1 MRLHFER
8 YFSDHRAMQMTS
20 CIFMQARKQTAIS
33 TALHPPKVWEQFL
46 GGVYSIFKRTHLE
59 NLFHHINNLHQNIK
73 FTMEEESN
81 GKLENGI
88 REESMYWYIERLH
101 IQTNIYTTTLRTQQV
116 ARKVS
121 FRPYLIEPFLLSP
134 IKMT

>member
-1 MRLHFER
+1 
-8 YFSDHRAMQMTS
+8 
-20 CIFMQARKQTAIS
+20 
-33 TALHPPKVWEQFL
+33 
-46 GGVYSIFKRTHLE
+46 
-59 NLFHHINNLHQNIK
+59 
-73 FTMEEESN
+73 MEEENN